1 MSLRYAQSR
10 LELALSEREL
20 QQQTLELTYQRY
32 TQGALPLFPVG
43 NANAELELLKAQ
55 IAEARAD
62 IAVFKDTLAVLTDE
76 APGALDGLLDEQGD
90 IPLPPERV
98 SVGNPAALIARR
110 PDVRA
115 AERMLA
121 AANARIGVA
130 EAARFPKLS
139 FMGILGLG
147 GSQPDDILD
156 PGNLSTIALPRLQW
170 NLLDFGRTAAS
181 IDQAVS
187 ARDEAEER
195 YREIV
200 LGALRDAEQAL
211 ARFGQQRA
219 NVAALAQIRRQ
230 ADTAAELNEQRH
242 AAGVISLGDLNNSIR
257 QRQQARANLDRAI
270 AAMTNS
276 WIAIQKSL
284 GLGWVD
290 LPRDD

>member
-121 AANARIGVA
+121 AANARIGVGCNGTCLTS
-130 EAARFPKLS
+130 AAR
-139 FMGILGLG
+139 
-147 GSQPDDILD
+147 
-156 PGNLSTIALPRLQW
+156 
-170 NLLDFGRTAAS
+170 
-181 IDQAVS
+181 
-187 ARDEAEER
+187 
-195 YREIV
+195 
-200 LGALRDAEQAL
+200 
-211 ARFGQQRA
+211 
-219 NVAALAQIRRQ
+219 
-230 ADTAAELNEQRH
+230 RH
-242 AAGVISLGDLNNSIR
+242 RSIR
-257 QRQQARANLDRAI
+257 L
-270 AAMTNS
+270 
-276 WIAIQKSL
+276 
-284 GLGWVD
+284 
-290 LPRDD
+290 

>member
-1 MSLRYAQSR
+1 
-10 LELALSEREL
+10 
-20 QQQTLELTYQRY
+20 
-32 TQGALPLFPVG
+32 
-43 NANAELELLKAQ
+43 
-55 IAEARAD
+55 
-62 IAVFKDTLAVLTDE
+62 
-76 APGALDGLLDEQGD
+76 
-90 IPLPPERV
+90 
-98 SVGNPAALIARR
+98 
-110 PDVRA
+110 
-115 AERMLA
+115 MLA